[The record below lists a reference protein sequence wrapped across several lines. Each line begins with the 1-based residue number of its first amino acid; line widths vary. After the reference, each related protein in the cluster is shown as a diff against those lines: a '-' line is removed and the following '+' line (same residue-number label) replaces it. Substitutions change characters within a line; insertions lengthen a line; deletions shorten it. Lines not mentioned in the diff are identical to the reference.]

1 MKMRKVIL
9 GAIFLAFFLT
19 APNNASGNYGEYILG
34 FNSGYTWGI
43 KGIHAG
49 VNLQCYF
56 FSHWGVQLELHHQRR
71 ADQFDPF
78 TVYYL
83 NLIYRVTDKKKEKF
97 SWYISAG
104 VGMWGMDP
112 SMLLSK
118 VGNGMKYS
126 FSPHL
131 SLHLGFSA
139 WPFPL
144 FIKSPYG
151 FKLFPSG
158 GAFWFSLHIGLEYGF

>member
-9 GAIFLAFFLT
+9 EAIFLAFFLM
-19 APNNASGNYGEYILG
+19 APHNANGNYDEYVLG

-43 KGIHAG
+43 KAIHAG
-49 VNLQCYF
+49 LNLQCYF
-56 FSHWGVQLELHHQRR
+56 SSHWGVQLEFHHQRR
-71 ADQFDPF
+71 AHWDNSFN
-78 TVYYL
+78 VYYL
-83 NLIYRVTDKKKEKF
+83 NVIYRVIDKKKEKF

-104 VGMWGMDP
+104 GGVRDSSG
-112 SMLLSK
+112 LLSK

-144 FIKSPYG
+144 FITGPDG